1 MAAILSLIL
10 QLAGISA
17 REVSGR
23 VASLSVMFVL
33 ALGFLLLGLMGLSAA
48 AWLALARVMDPLLA
62 ALIMGSVAV
71 IIAAILLLVARSH
84 ARAEYL
90 LYGRLKP
97 PATPPPA
104 PDNLAVLLPLAAM
117 AVLGFLL
124 SGSNPKA

>member
-10 QLAGISA
+10 QLSGISA
-17 REVSGR
+17 RDVSGR
-23 VASLSVMFVL
+23 VAGMSVMFVL

-71 IIAAILLLVARSH
+71 ITAAILLLVARSQ

-90 LYGRLKP
+90 LYGRPKKAAP
-97 PATPPPA
+97 PPPA

-124 SGSNPKA
+124 GGKPKS